1 MNRLKE
7 VRKDHGLTLKQLSK
21 LFDEQGLLSVKT
33 NTLCRYEK
41 EKREPS
47 IKVLKAYAEFFN
59 VSIDYL
65 LGAARIQCSDE
76 IDDESDFEHLE
87 DMYDLK
93 YCQYCG
99 EIFKYCPYCGRKL

>member
-7 VRKDHGLTLKQLSK
+7 LRKNRGLTLKQLSK
-21 LFDEQGLLSVKT
+21 AFSEENLVNAKD
-33 NTLCRYEK
+33 NTLSRYETS
-41 EKREPS
+41 KREPS
-47 IKVLKAYAEFFN
+47 VKVLKAYAIYFN

-65 LGAARIQCSDE
+65 LGVNHTQCTDKA
-76 IDDESDFEHLE
+76 DDESNSEYLTDL
-87 DMYDLK
+87 YDLK